1 MLVVIVIYLNNWR
14 AILRSAGVLD
24 ASARPISSSLSLS
37 HILIYDN
44 SPQAQV
50 FTGQDR
56 CTYFHDSCN
65 GGTRAAYIYAHELA
79 LKMGFEWMQFLD
91 QDTEVPAAYW
101 AWLES
106 LTAAELENIS
116 VIVPMV
122 QSNGVVVSPNR
133 MDSLGRLRPASAS
146 CQVKIP
152 IGSWVSAI
160 ASGMVIRV
168 RSFGALGSIPEVFW
182 LDSLDHWMFIRF
194 ADLRLRV
201 LRSPIYFSHDLAFSS
216 PEKMPISRLL
226 NIIKS
231 EGALVS
237 YLPLAA
243 KLYWPLR
250 LIKYLSHLFVA
261 MMMSVLTSCGFRL
274 PRAYEKPRR

>member
-1 MLVVIVIYLNNWR
+1 
-14 AILRSAGVLD
+14 
-24 ASARPISSSLSLS
+24 
-37 HILIYDN
+37 
-44 SPQAQV
+44 
-50 FTGQDR
+50 
-56 CTYFHDSCN
+56 
-65 GGTRAAYIYAHELA
+65 
-79 LKMGFEWMQFLD
+79 MGFEWMQFLD

-160 ASGMVIRV
+160 ASGMVMRV

-182 LDSLDHWMFIRF
+182 LDSLDHFPLFQINRY
-194 ADLRLRV
+194 AKRNSGETIEQGKPSN
-201 LRSPIYFSHDLAFSS
+201 RSLVA
-216 PEKMPISRLL
+216 L
-226 NIIKS
+226 N
-231 EGALVS
+231 
-237 YLPLAA
+237 
-243 KLYWPLR
+243 
-250 LIKYLSHLFVA
+250 
-261 MMMSVLTSCGFRL
+261 
-274 PRAYEKPRR
+274 